1 MCRRR
6 DDRERR
12 KAAPVFCT
20 GAKTAT
26 PSAHRSWA
34 ERANAA
40 DVGSLA
46 HVPDEDGLLGY
57 RDF

>member
-1 MCRRR
+1 
-6 DDRERR
+6 
-12 KAAPVFCT
+12 VFCT

-34 ERANAA
+34 EKANAA

-57 RDF
+57 RDFSSEKTT